1 MGQIAE
7 GDAVHAGLCHALQA
21 VEADAARC
29 FAIDGVGVG
38 GFRHVIAQFRLWKQN
53 LAKPHTASEY
63 ENRNLLECSL
73 AVAQVAYRRRQ
84 NIRAY
89 FNSDC

>member
-1 MGQIAE
+1 MK
-7 GDAVHAGLCHALQA
+7 
-21 VEADAARC
+21 VEANLHN
-29 FAIDGVGVG
+29 FYIYGVGVG

-53 LAKPHTASEY
+53 LAKPHTVSEY

-73 AVAQVAYRRRQ
+73 TVAQAAYRRRQ
-84 NIRAY
+84 TIGAH